1 MSAQKQKPAQK
12 SSVFDGFQTLFKP
25 SASLFWPV
33 ETRQV
38 SNATAFLDH
47 TKQSL
52 NNSIKEMP
60 YKNIDA
66 RYNENI
72 KSKY

>member
-1 MSAQKQKPAQK
+1 MSARKQKPAQN

-25 SASLFWPV
+25 SASLFRPV
-33 ETRQV
+33 ETSQI
-38 SNATAFLDH
+38 SIAAAFLDH

-60 YKNIDA
+60 
-66 RYNENI
+66 
-72 KSKY
+72 